1 MKVQMRFQK
10 ILALVS
16 LIIGAL
22 TILLAITFM
31 SGDLAGIMYYVNE
44 EIDEGVTAFGYL
56 AQSFCNT
63 MLTIGIIYLLCTVTL
78 FITDT
83 NKRRNY
89 YITNYISTG
98 LAAVSAL
105 VASVFGLIMVSILL
119 GKFSGLNWEEL
130 TPIFEMMSDT
140 ETGTGAPMV
149 YNNPTMFII
158 SYVLLILP
166 LLDVAALIL
175 NLVWK
180 IKLMKGEKALLEQGF
195 VKEVA

>member
-1 MKVQMRFQK
+1 MKTQMRFQK

-16 LIIGAL
+16 LIISAL
-22 TILLAITFM
+22 CIVLAVVFM
-31 SGDLAGIMYYVNE
+31 SGNLADIMYYAVDYE
-44 EIDEGVTAFGYL
+44 ETVGSFTTP
-56 AQSFCNT
+56 AQLFCNV
-63 MLTIGIIYLLCTVTL
+63 MLIMGIVYLCCVLTL
-78 FITDT
+78 YITDT

-98 LAAVSAL
+98 LAALGAL
-105 VASVFGLIMVSILL
+105 VAALFGFIMISILVT
-119 GKFSGLNWEEL
+119 KFYALDWEEISAL
-130 TPIFEMMSDT
+130 YEAEQGMGGPNV
-140 ETGTGAPMV
+140 GTSPA
-149 YNNPTMFII
+149 MFIVGYI
-158 SYVLLILP
+158 ILIFP

>member
-1 MKVQMRFQK
+1 MRFQK

-22 TILLAITFM
+22 TVLLAVIFM
-31 SGDLAGIMYYVNE
+31 SGDLASIMYYANE
-44 EIDEGVTAFGYL
+44 GLDEGISAFADL

-63 MLTIGIIYLLCTVTL
+63 MLTIGIVYLLCTVTL

-98 LAAVSAL
+98 LAAASAL
-105 VASVFGLIMVSILL
+105 VAAVFGFIMVSILL
-119 GKFSGLNWEEL
+119 GKFTGLNWEEL
-130 TPIFEMMSDT
+130 TPLFETMSDPDM
-140 ETGTGAPMV
+140 GVGAPMV
-149 YNNPTMFII
+149 YNNPAMFII
-158 SYVLLILP
+158 SYVILILP
-166 LLDVAALIL
+166 LLDVAALVL